1 MTCHT
6 AVNYVLQII
15 HVLCLNIPQYVLIS
29 QLLCA
34 LLAKSVSLCEQLPSK
49 LGLRSVDR
57 VLLDAPCSG
66 TGVSCLLSYGA

>member
-15 HVLCLNIPQYVLIS
+15 LVVCVNNSQYVLIS

-34 LLAKSVSLCEQLPSK
+34 SLAKSVSLSEQLPSK